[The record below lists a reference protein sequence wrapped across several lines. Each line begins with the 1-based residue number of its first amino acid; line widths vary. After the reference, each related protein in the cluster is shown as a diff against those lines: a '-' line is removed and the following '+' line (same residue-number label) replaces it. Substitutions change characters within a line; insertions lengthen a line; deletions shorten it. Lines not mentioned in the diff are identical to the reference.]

1 MEATN
6 YTSIGPVLQ
15 LNKAGELTQ
24 KRMKAVKVCDGLYIT
39 EPDKARFVKFIIE
52 YNGVKWVEHQAPA
65 ANVNPAN
72 MAKRMPAIL
81 KNIEDGKLATMNEY
95 RQEINRRIFSPNSP
109 VIMETKKP
117 ERKKPAPLAD
127 NERKVSVLMLKGCTA
142 EMTDKKVVITEVAPH
157 VFTYAYKLKRYG
169 ERVKIIFEIDGVY
182 FQGHDTGA
190 YVLEREDFTE
200 TCTKAYTSARKNVAG
215 GAAQGMPYFVEVQKR
230 IDAATLTE
238 TPRIS
243 TEAAETV
250 NVSAECEKEA
260 ERAENKPTAPEV
272 VQMVKTELAKN
283 KAMRTAWHLEF
294 PDGTVCDVRHKCTV
308 AGCDF
313 YEYTETR
320 NGEEAFKDYKATERD
335 ITLYIYQRLDLD
347 VIQPPQSPTT
357 STDIQTIKP

>member
-1 MEATN
+1 
-6 YTSIGPVLQ
+6 
-15 LNKAGELTQ
+15 
-24 KRMKAVKVCDGLYIT
+24 
-39 EPDKARFVKFIIE
+39 
-52 YNGVKWVEHQAPA
+52 
-65 ANVNPAN
+65 
-72 MAKRMPAIL
+72 
-81 KNIEDGKLATMNEY
+81 
-95 RQEINRRIFSPNSP
+95 
-109 VIMETKKP
+109 
-117 ERKKPAPLAD
+117 
-127 NERKVSVLMLKGCTA
+127 
-142 EMTDKKVVITEVAPH
+142 MTDKKVVITEVAPH

-243 TEAAETV
+243 TETAETV

-283 KAMRTAWHLEF
+283 KTMRTAWHLEF